1 MGKKPEGQHD
11 RGLTAAPLAR
21 LRPTAALRADVA
33 IVGAGPAGLLIANLL
48 QQRGIDS
55 IVVDK
60 FTREQIHS
68 RARAGFIEWRNRIML
83 ERVGLADRM
92 LAEGSA
98 HGECEF
104 RTVEG
109 SYVLDYAAL
118 AGGRA
123 HWVYPQQELVS
134 DLTDSFL
141 AGGGDIRFGLACVDV
156 LDHAA
161 PVALCE
167 DTTTGGRMTLECQVL
182 AGCDGFH
189 GAVRASIPDGALAGP
204 AIDHP
209 FQWLTILAAAPPSS
223 EHVIYAVHPNGFAAH
238 MMRTPTVSRYY
249 RQCALGDSVDNWP
262 PERVWSELRTCL
274 AFDRHPLVE
283 GPLLERSMLS
293 LRSVV
298 FEPMQYRNTLLA
310 GDAAHIITP
319 CGGKGMNLAL
329 QDAAVLVE
337 LVERYLGGEGDALA
351 EYTPRRLPDIW
362 RAQEFSHWFLHM
374 LNVYGDSAESGFL
387 QGLATARLRSLEHHP
402 EAAAHFATG
411 YVGPE

>member
-1 MGKKPEGQHD
+1 V
-11 RGLTAAPLAR
+11 AASSDIR
-21 LRPTAALRADVA
+21 TNVG

-48 QQRGIDS
+48 QQRGIDC

-60 FTREQIHS
+60 FTREQIHA
-68 RARAGFIEWRNRIML
+68 RARAGFIEWRNKLLL
-83 ERVGLADRM
+83 ERAGLAERM
-92 LAEGSA
+92 LSEGSA
-98 HGECEF
+98 HRRCEF

-109 SYVLDYAAL
+109 SFVLDYASL
-118 AGGRA
+118 AGGRM

-141 AGGGDIRFGLACVDV
+141 SGGGDIRFGLACLDV

-167 DTTTGGRMTLECQVL
+167 DATTGEQQRLECDVL

-189 GAVRASIPDGALAGP
+189 GAVRASFPDGALAG
-204 AIDHP
+204 AAMDHP

-223 EHVIYAVHPNGFAAH
+223 EHVIYAVHPRGYAAH

-249 RQCALGDSVDNWP
+249 LQCGFDDSVDDWP

-329 QDAAVLVE
+329 QDAVAFVE
-337 LVERYLGGEGDALA
+337 LVERRLGGDEAALD

-374 LNVYGDSAESGFL
+374 LNIYESSDESGFL
-387 QGLATARLRSLEHHP
+387 QGLAAARLRSLEHHP